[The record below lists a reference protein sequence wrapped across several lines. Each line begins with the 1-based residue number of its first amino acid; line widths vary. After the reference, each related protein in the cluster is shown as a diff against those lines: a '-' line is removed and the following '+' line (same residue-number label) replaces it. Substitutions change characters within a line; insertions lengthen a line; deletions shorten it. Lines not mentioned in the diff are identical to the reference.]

1 MNLSTL
7 SNKFAFALLLLC
19 LGSTA
24 ALAQGDFYTE
34 DFAGGFPS
42 DWTTVEVEGNGQP
55 TSVWFYTTEGPTGSF
70 ATAPLASTSA
80 ANGWMIFD
88 SDLNCNIGAT
98 QDSWLI
104 SPPIDCSQKENVWLL
119 FETFY
124 RSYSCRPQV
133 RVGTDLSDT
142 ASWVAIEVFP
152 GITANQFGGA
162 IEGDQGLN
170 PQMIDI
176 DITEW
181 AAGLSNVYIA
191 FQFLS
196 SDATLNGGSPIGC
209 AYNWQIDDVRLTDL
223 NPAPA
228 NDMRVNAFYAI
239 APNAVTPYT
248 QVEPIG
254 FIADIQNIG
263 SATQDSP
270 VLTMTVVNSTGEV
283 VYQDSLEYGAIASDS
298 LAENVFFNTEFDV
311 PAIPDVYTATYS
323 LAIDNPDT
331 DPANNQREF
340 SFVVSDSLFSKDL
353 GATRSVAPAADE
365 SFTYG
370 NVYFVP
376 QGANLFAR
384 YMTFGVVNADELVGK
399 SVTTY
404 LYSWNGVTDGRYIE
418 PGDYTV
424 LAFNSYFFTGDEGTD
439 LITLPVDLDG
449 NEIALEDNTFYMVA
463 IQYETNDDQS
473 CFLQAGDNLDY
484 AAMNFYTDSL
494 DKPRYGAVLDVSNT
508 GTLDLLGFGFDIFPV
523 ARLSISAEP
532 VGIADPILPEGAVSL
547 FPNPVSDQ
555 ATLEFNLD
563 TPSQEVEVKVF
574 DMTGRTVQQQYFD
587 NIKSERIQLNTKDLI
602 NGTYLIRVRTD
613 AGIRTLKMTVNH

>member
-7 SNKFAFALLLLC
+7 SNKFALALVVLC
-19 LGSTA
+19 LSSA
-24 ALAQGDFYTE
+24 AAIAQGVFYSE
-34 DFAGGFPS
+34 DFAGGFPN

-55 TSVWFYTTEGPTGSF
+55 TSVWFYTTEGPTGAF
-70 ATAPLASTSA
+70 ATDPLASTTA

-88 SDLNCNIGAT
+88 SDLNCNIGAV
-98 QDSWLI
+98 QDAWLI
-104 SPPIDCSQKENVWLL
+104 SPAIDCSQKENVWLL
-119 FETFY
+119 FETYY
-124 RSYSCRPQV
+124 RSFSCRPQI
-133 RVGTDLSDT
+133 RIGTDINNLSAWET
-142 ASWVAIEVFP
+142 IEVFP

-162 IEGDQGLN
+162 IAGDQSIN
-170 PQMIDI
+170 PQAMDFDI
-176 DITEW
+176 SEY
-181 AAGLSNVYIA
+181 AAGVANVRIA

-196 SDATLNGGSPIGC
+196 SNETLNGGSPIGC
-209 AYNWQIDDVRLTDL
+209 AYNWQLDDVELTDL
-223 NPAPA
+223 DPRPA
-228 NDMRVNAFYAI
+228 NDMRVNAFFAI

-263 SATQDSP
+263 SATQDNP
-270 VLTMTVVNSTGEV
+270 VLTMTVRNSADEI
-283 VYQDSLEYGAIASDS
+283 VYQEELAYGAIASDS
-298 LAENVFFNTEFDV
+298 LAENVFFPLEFDV
-311 PAIPDVYTATYS
+311 PAVPDTYTATYS
-323 LAIDNPDT
+323 LAISNPDS
-331 DPANNQREF
+331 DPTNNEREF
-340 SFVVSDSLFSKDL
+340 TFIVSDSLFSKDL

-376 QGANLFAR
+376 AGANLFAR
-384 YMTFGVVNADELVGK
+384 YLTFGVVNADELVGK
-399 SVTTY
+399 SVTTF
-404 LYSWNGVTDGRYIE
+404 LYSWNGVNDGRFIE
-418 PGDYTV
+418 PGDYSI
-424 LAFNSYFFTGDEGTD
+424 LAVNSYFFTGDEGTD

-449 NEIALEDNTFYMVA
+449 NEIALEDNTYYMVA
-463 IQYETNDDQS
+463 IQYETDDDQS

-494 DKPRYGAVLDVSNT
+494 EKPRYGAVLDVSNT

-523 ARLSISAEP
+523 ARLSISAVP
-532 VGIADPILPEGAVSL
+532 VGVADPILPEGAVTL

-574 DMTGRTVQQQYFD
+574 DMTGRMLQQQYFD
-587 NIKSERIQLNTKDLI
+587 SIKSERIQLNTKDLI
-602 NGTYLIRVRTD
+602 NGNYMIRVRTD